1 MQGMTELG
9 KVASNACLVHTWNYL
24 WMHHVWSLCGIV
36 GQVNQLFCIDQ
47 GGGGGCTS
55 CNCMRKHNH
64 SYTTYSFPISLGY
77 KVYRMSFGW
86 LVEGKNIGID
96 RYPIWA
102 GSISSLWEARGGRYG
117 SSGLS
122 NRSNIRWVGK

>member
-1 MQGMTELG
+1 MLG
-9 KVASNACLVHTWNYL
+9 TSRLVS
-24 WMHHVWSLCGIV
+24 VWDNGPGESVVLHRPRR
-36 GQVNQLFCIDQ
+36 
-47 GGGGGCTS
+47 GGGCTS
-55 CNCMRKHNH
+55 YNCMTKHNH

-102 GSISSLWEARGGRYG
+102 GSISSLWEAGGGRYG

>member
-1 MQGMTELG
+1 MD
-9 KVASNACLVHTWNYL
+9 ASRLVS
-24 WMHHVWSLCGIV
+24 VWDNGPGESVVLHRPRRGE
-36 GQVNQLFCIDQ
+36 
-47 GGGGGCTS
+47 
-55 CNCMRKHNH
+55 HNH

-102 GSISSLWEARGGRYG
+102 GSISSLWEAGGGRYG